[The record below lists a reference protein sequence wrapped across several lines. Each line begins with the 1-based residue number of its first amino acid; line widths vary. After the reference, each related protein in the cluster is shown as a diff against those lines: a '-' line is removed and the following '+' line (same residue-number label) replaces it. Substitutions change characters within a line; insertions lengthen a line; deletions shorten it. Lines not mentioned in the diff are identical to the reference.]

1 MFRHVLIAIYA
12 SVDRRKVL
20 STTVKISRTIDK
32 IKTFSLTIVLIVVFY
47 VSFTSLNLD
56 LNKFISRISDV
67 GVVISKLMTIDLN
80 NIFTILLAMLSSVAI
95 AVCGLFIGF
104 IISIF
109 LSFLAA
115 TNIAPNVVLAAFIK
129 GSVAVIRAV
138 PALVWILMVVASLG
152 FGSTGGMIGLV
163 ISTVGYL
170 TKAFTASIEELG
182 SNIIEALRTTGAGW
196 LTIVVKGLIPSVVR
210 PFISWTAIKLE
221 IGIAESINL
230 GMVGVAGIGSL
241 LMKSLGKY
249 DYASISTIIVVIF
262 ITMLIAEILINK
274 LKKSI

>member
-1 MFRHVLIAIYA
+1 MN
-12 SVDRRKVL
+12 
-20 STTVKISRTIDK
+20 TTVKISRTTDK
-32 IKTFSLTIVLIVVFY
+32 LKSLSITIGLIAFFY

-56 LNKFISRISDV
+56 ISKFISRTSDA
-67 GVVISKLMTIDLN
+67 GKVISKLMTVDFSDIL
-80 NIFTILLAMLSSVAI
+80 TILSAMLSSAAM

-104 IISIF
+104 IISII

-115 TNIAPNVVLAAFIK
+115 TNIAPNGVLAAFIK

-138 PALVWILMVVASLG
+138 PALVWILMVVASIG
-152 FGSTGGMIGLV
+152 FGSTAGMIGLV
-163 ISTVGYL
+163 ISAVGYL

-182 SNIIEALRTTGAGW
+182 SDIIEALRTTGASW
-196 LTIVVKGLIPSVVR
+196 FTIVVKGLIPSSVSS
-210 PFISWTAIKLE
+210 FTSWSAIKLE

-230 GMVGVAGIGSL
+230 GMVGVGGIGSL

-262 ITMLIAEILINK
+262 ITMLIVEILINK